1 MFKRFIEYLYIK
13 YVFMPELMG
22 MHGTERLDYLLAHG
36 VELVTDDE
44 TLDNVLNDLSP
55 FSLPVGKLGLVF
67 MARDEQIQAT
77 NMAMHQRR
85 HNPLH

>member
-36 VELVTDDE
+36 VELVSDDG
-44 TLDNVLNDLSP
+44 TLDNVLSDLSP
-55 FSLPVGKLGLVF
+55 FSPPVGKLGLVF
-67 MARDEQIQAT
+67 MAHDEQTQAT
-77 NMAMHQRR
+77 MTAMHQRR